1 MIPACMGLA
10 SYGREPAVW
19 PFAESHMGNSLPQSQ
34 RGLRT
39 QPRVSTLGPSTQRR
53 ALKGRQIERAAR
65 CEIHLVAS
73 RQAPNWSLDVPIRGP
88 KWPKE
93 HSPGFTLGLGFGH
106 LEEVGRRICPIA
118 RSLRAVCSAV
128 NRYPGLAGHDS
139 RSEWSVELAF
149 RLEAPPKNIVGPRS
163 PLTHRY

>member
-88 KWPKE
+88 KWPKSIAQGLPWVWGLDIWRRSVGE
-93 HSPGFTLGLGFGH
+93 SAQTQIPAGRMLGGKQIPRLGRSRFKIGV
-106 LEEVGRRICPIA
+106 VGGT
-118 RSLRAVCSAV
+118 SL
-128 NRYPGLAGHDS
+128 
-139 RSEWSVELAF
+139 
-149 RLEAPPKNIVGPRS
+149 
-163 PLTHRY
+163 